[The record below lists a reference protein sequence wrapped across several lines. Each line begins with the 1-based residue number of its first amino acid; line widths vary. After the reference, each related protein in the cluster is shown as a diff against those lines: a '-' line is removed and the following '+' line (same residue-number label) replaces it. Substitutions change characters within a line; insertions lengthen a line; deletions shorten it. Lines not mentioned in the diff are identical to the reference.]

1 MKTERPYV
9 ICHMINS
16 LDGKIDGDYFDMP
29 EILEVRNASNKIRE
43 QFNCNAVIYGTVTM
57 ANTYAEGYI
66 KNLHAH
72 QSTAKEKIT

>member
-9 ICHMINS
+9 ICHMISS

-43 QFNCNAVIYGTVTM
+43 QVNP
-57 ANTYAEGYI
+57 
-66 KNLHAH
+66 HATKVACFRI
-72 QSTAKEKIT
+72 S